1 MTEALLY
8 SLRETLGLGFPPAVE
23 SAWVRVF
30 SRILRI
36 VVPTAVTLDMDR
48 NAFMDSESM
57 DAQMAYYHSIHQDGA
72 SQYNND
78 KKSSRRSCPSQH
90 VQPHAAPSACMMS
103 TADSILSKESSIHK
117 SSGCPVHCHSP
128 GQDVPNGPQT
138 RPSSPPSGHP
148 NETTEQPSKTTEST
162 APPAT
167 FNKENTSGGDAE
179 IKEAVI
185 AQDGDVVIC
194 PSSPQKPSHGGK
206 QGRRLS
212 SFATVDTAASSLEST
227 GSRPSSA
234 AMRLLSQPNNTHS
247 HLVEHE
253 TQLCCE

>member
-8 SLRETLGLGFPPAVE
+8 SLRETLGIGLSPYTE

-36 VVPTAVTLDMDR
+36 VVPKAVTLDMDR
-48 NAFMDSESM
+48 NAFMDGSESM
-57 DAQMAYYHSIHQDGA
+57 DAQMAYYQSMHKDGA
-72 SQYNND
+72 SLYHD
-78 KKSSRRSCPSQH
+78 KMSSRRSCPSQH
-90 VQPHAAPSACMMS
+90 VQPHPAPSACVMS

-117 SSGCPVHCHSP
+117 SSTCPVHSHSL
-128 GQDVPNGPQT
+128 GQDGPNGPHT

-148 NETTEQPSKTTEST
+148 TKTPELPSETTESL

-167 FNKENTSGGDAE
+167 LNKENTSGGEAE
-179 IKEAVI
+179 IKESI
-185 AQDGDVVIC
+185 IIQDNDTMTC
-194 PSSPQKPSHGGK
+194 SSSPEKPSHGGK

-212 SFATVDTAASSLEST
+212 SFATVDTATSSLESA

-234 AMRLLSQPNNTHS
+234 AMRLLSQPNPHP

-253 TQLCCE
+253 NELCCE